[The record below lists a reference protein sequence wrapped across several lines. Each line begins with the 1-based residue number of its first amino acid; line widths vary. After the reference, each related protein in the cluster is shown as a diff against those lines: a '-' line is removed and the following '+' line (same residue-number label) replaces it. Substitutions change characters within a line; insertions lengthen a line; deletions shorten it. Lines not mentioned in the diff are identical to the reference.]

1 MYSLCW
7 SIDELGRL
15 NERGR
20 EMYVEIASLIE
31 LLNDHLSDI
40 IRSNVARRISNLK
53 DKLLPFIRGV
63 TRHQRNVATHVLVT
77 MISPSQRNRKPY
89 ALPISCIP
97 YHGLTESKARAHI
110 NCVITQMKKRNMKVA
125 GVYM

>member
-40 IRSNVARRISNLK
+40 I
-53 DKLLPFIRGV
+53 
-63 TRHQRNVATHVLVT
+63 ATHVLVT

-89 ALPISCIP
+89 ALPNSCIP
-97 YHGLTESKARAHI
+97 YHSLTESKARAHI